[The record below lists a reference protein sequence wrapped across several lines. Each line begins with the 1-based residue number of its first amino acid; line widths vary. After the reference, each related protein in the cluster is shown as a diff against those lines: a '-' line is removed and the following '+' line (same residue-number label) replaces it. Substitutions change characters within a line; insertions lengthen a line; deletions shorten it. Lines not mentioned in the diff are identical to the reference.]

1 MRAGLRGSPQTL
13 ARFSQELRRL
23 PRVVAQKVTAAAA
36 PVITDL
42 ARATFNASQTAEGIP
57 WAPGADGQ
65 RVTLRKS
72 GALARR
78 VHYVGIG
85 TKLRVALGVAYAKF
99 QIGRRPV
106 FPSQGSPLP
115 AAYAEALHQ
124 VAVAVVRAEMRGQS

>member
-1 MRAGLRGSPQTL
+1 MTIASL
-13 ARFSQELRRL
+13 AKFSQDLRRL
-23 PRVVAQKVTAAAA
+23 PRVVAQAVTQAAA
-36 PVITDL
+36 PKITEL
-42 ARATFNASQTAEGIP
+42 AQKTFNASSDAYGQP
-57 WAPGADGQ
+57 WDPGSDGQ

-106 FPSQGSPLP
+106 FPRQGQKLP
-115 AAYAEALHQ
+115 VEYSTTLART
-124 VAVAVVRAEMRGQS
+124 AVDVVRAEMRGAS